1 MKKNMEIL
9 QKLGIELLYHSI
21 IPLLGIDPE
30 KTVTERDLCTPL
42 LTVALCTTARTW
54 KQPRCSSTDEWI
66 QKLWYTYTMAIT
78 QL

>member
-30 KTVTERDLCTPL
+30 KIITERDLCTPL
-42 LTVALCTTARTW
+42 LTVALCPTARTW
-54 KQPRCSSTDEWI
+54 KQPRWPLTDEQI
-66 QKLWYTYTMAIT
+66 RKL
-78 QL
+78 